1 MPLIW
6 YHSHIILLTKEQFKI
21 CFDEWFDGVRN
32 YIFYK
37 CGDSEK
43 ATDITQEAFMK
54 VWQKQFKYHAQQ
66 TKGLLYKIAN
76 ELWIS
81 EYRKIQTARKFEL
94 SLTVKTDENSPEGNL
109 EYEELKSKYEQS
121 LADLP
126 EKQREVFLM
135 SRMEELSYK
144 EISERVGISV
154 KAVEKRMSLALSELR
169 IKLKK

>member
-1 MPLIW
+1 M
-6 YHSHIILLTKEQFKI
+6 TKEQFKI
-21 CFDEWFDGVRN
+21 CFDEWFDVIRN

-37 CGDSEK
+37 CGDTEK
-43 ATDITQEAFMK
+43 ATDIAQEAFLK
-54 VWQKQFKYHAQQ
+54 VWQKQFKYHPQQ
-66 TKGLLYKIAN
+66 TKALLYKIAH

-94 SLTVKTDENSPEGNL
+94 SLTHKIDENSPERNF
-109 EYEELKSKYEQS
+109 EYEELKSNYEKI
-121 LADLP
+121 LAVLP

-144 EISERVGISV
+144 EIADRIGLSV

-169 IKLKK
+169 NKLKK

>member
-1 MPLIW
+1 
-6 YHSHIILLTKEQFKI
+6 LTKEQFKI
-21 CFDEWFDGVRN
+21 CFDEWFDGIRN

-37 CGDSEK
+37 CGDTEK
-43 ATDITQEAFMK
+43 ATDIAQETFLK
-54 VWQKQFKYHAQQ
+54 VWQKQFKYHPQQ
-66 TKGLLYKIAN
+66 TKALLYKIAH

-94 SLTVKTDENSPEGNL
+94 SLTHKIDENSPEHNL
-109 EYEELKSKYEQS
+109 EYEELKSNYEKI
-121 LADLP
+121 LAVLP

-144 EISERVGISV
+144 EIADRLGLSV

-169 IKLKK
+169 NKLKK